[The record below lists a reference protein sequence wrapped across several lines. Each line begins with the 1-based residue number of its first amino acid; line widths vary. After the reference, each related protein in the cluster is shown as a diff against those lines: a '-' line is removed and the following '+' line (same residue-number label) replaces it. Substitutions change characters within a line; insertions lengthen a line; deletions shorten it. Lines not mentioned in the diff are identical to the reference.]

1 MAKKKAQPNK
11 DTAPANRHKEID
23 ETTTDPFERA
33 ARVQTETSNDGR
45 FSTYEVAPKKDP
57 RDGDLI
63 LQYRGEP
70 KKD

>member
-1 MAKKKAQPNK
+1 MARKKSE
-11 DTAPANRHKEID
+11 NRHKEID
-23 ETTTDPFERA
+23 KSVKDDSERA
-33 ARVQTETSNDGR
+33 ARVVEETSSNGK
-45 FSTYEVAPKKDP
+45 FSTYELAKKKDA